1 MPKMKSHSG
10 TKKRFSATGTGKF
23 VYKKTGRGHL
33 LRKKNS
39 ARLRR
44 LRLKGVVPKSFEAR
58 MRTLLPY
65 A

>member
-1 MPKMKSHSG
+1 MPKMKTHSG
-10 TKKRFSATGTGKF
+10 TKKRFNATGTGKF

-33 LRKKNS
+33 LRKKNA

-44 LRLKGVVPKSFEAR
+44 LRIKGLIQTSFEAR
-58 MRTLLPY
+58 MRALLPY

>member
-10 TKKRFSATGTGKF
+10 TKKRFSTTGTGKF
-23 VYKKTGRGHL
+23 VYKKSGRGHL

-44 LRLKGVVPKSFEAR
+44 LRGKGVIQTSFEAR
-58 MRTLLPY
+58 MRALLPY